1 MLVPNQEAIE
11 LQRNGFRPFKTVNLK
26 LLMQKQ
32 LKNILL
38 PLLLLLHLQ
47 KGIAQ
52 RIDTVIQKPAYTSYY
67 SYSVKSPL
75 YVVYYLY
82 KGGGDCSRKQLS
94 FTKEYR
100 SASNKDYAKSGFDR
114 GHLANAEDFAFD
126 CTMEKCTFSYY
137 NCIPQHQ
144 KLNRGSWKS
153 WEATIRKESQRD
165 RLKIY
170 TGAIYGKQTIGSGVG
185 VPDYCWKIVYNTR
198 TKLIMHALLFK
209 NDASEAVQRITT
221 TQLKTML
228 NYPIVFN
235 PN

>member
-1 MLVPNQEAIE
+1 M
-11 LQRNGFRPFKTVNLK
+11 R
-26 LLMQKQ
+26 KQ
-32 LKNILL
+32 LKNILI
-38 PLLLLLHLQ
+38 PLLLLLILL
-47 KGIAQ
+47 KGNAQ
-52 RIDTVIQKPAYTSYY
+52 RIDTVVQKPAYTSYY

-100 SASNKDYAKSGFDR
+100 SASNKDYAKSGYDR

-126 CTMEKCTFSYY
+126 CSMEKCTFSYY

-144 KLNRGSWKS
+144 KLNRGSWKV
-153 WEATIRKESQRD
+153 WETTIRKESQRD

-185 VPDYCWKIVYNTR
+185 VPNYCWKIVYNTR

-221 TQLKTML
+221 KQLSAML
-228 NYPIVFN
+228 GYPIVFN
-235 PN
+235 AN

>member
-1 MLVPNQEAIE
+1 M
-11 LQRNGFRPFKTVNLK
+11 R
-26 LLMQKQ
+26 KQ
-32 LKNILL
+32 LKNILI
-38 PLLLLLHLQ
+38 PLLLLLILL
-47 KGIAQ
+47 KGNAQ
-52 RIDTVIQKPAYTSYY
+52 RIDTVVQKPAYTSYY

-100 SASNKDYAKSGFDR
+100 SASNKDYAKSGYDR

-144 KLNRGSWKS
+144 KLNRGSWKV
-153 WEATIRKESQRD
+153 WETTIRKESQRD

-185 VPDYCWKIVYNTR
+185 VPNYCWKIVYNTR

-221 TQLKTML
+221 KQLSAML
-228 NYPIVFN
+228 GYPIVFN
-235 PN
+235 AN

>member
-1 MLVPNQEAIE
+1 M
-11 LQRNGFRPFKTVNLK
+11 R
-26 LLMQKQ
+26 KQ
-32 LKNILL
+32 LKNILI

-52 RIDTVIQKPAYTSYY
+52 RIDTVVQKPAYTSYY
-67 SYSVKSPL
+67 SFSVKSPL

-100 SASNKDYAKSGFDR
+100 SASNKDYAKSGYDR

-144 KLNRGSWKS
+144 KLNRGSWKV
-153 WEATIRKESQRD
+153 WETTIRKESQRD

-209 NDASEAVQRITT
+209 NDATEAVQRITT
-221 TQLKTML
+221 KQLSAML
-228 NYPIVFN
+228 GYPIVFN
-235 PN
+235 AN

>member
-1 MLVPNQEAIE
+1 MIE

-26 LLMQKQ
+26 FLMRKQ
-32 LKNILL
+32 LKNILI
-38 PLLLLLHLQ
+38 PLLLLLILL
-47 KGIAQ
+47 KGNAQ
-52 RIDTVIQKPAYTSYY
+52 RIDTVVQKPAYTSYY

-100 SASNKDYAKSGFDR
+100 SASNKDYAKSGYDR

-153 WEATIRKESQRD
+153 WETTIRKESQRD

-221 TQLKTML
+221 KQLSAML
-228 NYPIVFN
+228 GYPIVFN
-235 PN
+235 AN

>member
-1 MLVPNQEAIE
+1 LLTPNHPTIE

-100 SASNKDYAKSGFDR
+100 SASNKDYAKSGYDR

-153 WEATIRKESQRD
+153 WETTIRKESQRD

-221 TQLKTML
+221 KQLSAML
-228 NYPIVFN
+228 KYPIVFN
-235 PN
+235 AN

>member
-1 MLVPNQEAIE
+1 LTPNHPTIE

-38 PLLLLLHLQ
+38 HLLLLLHLQ

-100 SASNKDYAKSGFDR
+100 SASNKDYAKSGYDR

-153 WEATIRKESQRD
+153 WETTIRKESQRD

>member
-1 MLVPNQEAIE
+1 LTPNHPTIE

-38 PLLLLLHLQ
+38 HLLLLLHLQ

-100 SASNKDYAKSGFDR
+100 SASNKDYAKSGYDR

-153 WEATIRKESQRD
+153 WETTIRKESQRD

-221 TQLKTML
+221 KQLSAML
-228 NYPIVFN
+228 KYPIVFN
-235 PN
+235 AN

>member
-1 MLVPNQEAIE
+1 M
-11 LQRNGFRPFKTVNLK
+11 R
-26 LLMQKQ
+26 KQ
-32 LKNILL
+32 LKNILI
-38 PLLLLLHLQ
+38 PLLLLLILL
-47 KGIAQ
+47 KGNAQ
-52 RIDTVIQKPAYTSYY
+52 GIDTVIQKPAYTSYY

-94 FTKEYR
+94 FTKEYK
-100 SASNKDYAKSGFDR
+100 SATNKDYAKSGYDR

-144 KLNRGSWKS
+144 KLNRGSWKV
-153 WEATIRKESQRD
+153 WETTIRKESQRD

-170 TGAIYGKQTIGSGVG
+170 TGAVYGKQTIGSGVG

-209 NDASEAVQRITT
+209 NDATEAVQRITT
-221 TQLKTML
+221 KQLSAML
-228 NYPIVFN
+228 GYPIVFN
-235 PN
+235 AN

>member
-1 MLVPNQEAIE
+1 M
-11 LQRNGFRPFKTVNLK
+11 R
-26 LLMQKQ
+26 KQ
-32 LKNILL
+32 LKNTLL
-38 PLLLLLHLQ
+38 SLLLLLVLQ
-47 KGIAQ
+47 QGIAQ
-52 RIDTVIQKPAYTSYY
+52 RVDTVINKTAYQSYY
-67 SYSVKSPL
+67 SFAVKSPL

-82 KGGGDCSRKQLS
+82 KGGGDCSRQRLQ

-100 SASNKDYAKSGFDR
+100 SATNKDYAKSGYDR

-126 CTMEKCTFSYY
+126 CEMERCTFSYY
-137 NCIPQHQ
+137 NCLPQHQ

-170 TGAIYGKQTIGSGVG
+170 TGGIFGKQSIGSGVG

-209 NDASEAVQRITT
+209 NDATQAVQRITPS
-221 TQLKTML
+221 QLKQML
-228 NYPIVFN
+228 GYLVEFN
-235 PN
+235 AN